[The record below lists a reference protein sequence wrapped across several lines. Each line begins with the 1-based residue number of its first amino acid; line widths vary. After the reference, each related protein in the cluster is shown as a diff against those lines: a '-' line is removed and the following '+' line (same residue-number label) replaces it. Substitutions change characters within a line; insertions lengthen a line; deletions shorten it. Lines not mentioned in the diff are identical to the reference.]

1 MNSSIFVKRL
11 FKRNYRKAG
20 CLARVTYTFALP
32 LINSVNRKGKM
43 DIDVLEDM
51 NIKDSET
58 EEWCS
63 KFMANFEKL
72 EGAALRNSRTKNGKK
87 PNYGN
92 ITWNACVKTFYGEYL
107 LAAILNLLCEL
118 SSVTYIYSLIYLIG
132 FLRDD
137 DAELQDGLIL
147 AGIFSFF
154 TFSARFFSNIS
165 TLMGY
170 RASLKIRRTL
180 VMAMYKKVSKI
191 SMKSL
196 AQTESGKLI
205 TLVSSDIFSI
215 EKGLALLPFALGTPI
230 INFTIY
236 YIIGITYSWYQSGIC
251 FATWILV
258 VYG

>member
-1 MNSSIFVKRL
+1 MELDF
-11 FKRNYRKAG
+11 
-20 CLARVTYTFALP
+20 
-32 LINSVNRKGKM
+32 
-43 DIDVLEDM
+43 LEDM
-51 NIKDSET
+51 NIRDSET

-63 KFMANFEKL
+63 KFLANFAKQE
-72 EGAALRNSRTKNGKK
+72 EAALKKAKKTKKK
-87 PNYGN
+87 ADYGS
-92 ITWNACVKTFYGEYL
+92 ISFWAAVKTFYGEYFI
-107 LAAILNLLCEL
+107 AAILNLLCEA
-118 SSVTYIYSLIYLIG
+118 SSVTYIYTLIYLIS

-137 DAELQDGLIL
+137 DAELQEGLIL

-215 EKGLALLPFALGTPI
+215 EKGLALLPFAMGTPI

-236 YIIGITYSWYQSGIC
+236 YIIWRTYSWQQSVIC

-258 VYG
+258 VFG